1 MAIGECKK
9 ARNSCLER
17 VGTLAQV
24 ITDDLVHKQRHEVSR
39 AYMGRESRGRDLPQN
54 SLLTTKSPN
63 HLLKAC

>member
-24 ITDDLVHKQRHEVSR
+24 ITDDLVHKQRHGVSR
-39 AYMGRESRGRDLPQN
+39 AYMGR
-54 SLLTTKSPN
+54 
-63 HLLKAC
+63 